1 MLATQRIQRPAAT
14 EIYKNRGFQATYA
27 RRTLQVAS
35 VILIAASSLEF
46 APVASAQQRGE
57 DIWGKGND
65 FSNAQGGVSSSS
77 LPSVPAGKVP
87 KTAAWK
93 AVCNEHFRN
102 IDRDNRSERERIERR
117 SSSTSEREKAWKAY
131 VERRDR
137 QSIACGETWPG
148 QFDLARARNDLDTAR
163 GPDDASTC
171 SVHAIPVPSVCR
183 DYIISLRIA
192 KRGQG
197 PYQSRFDVE
206 GNIYVPPGEAVG
218 ITFLDTS
225 FQSVSNASRMDVT
238 PVCVKFHQEAQSRGL
253 RSGTLEWRTWAEGK
267 VREWRN
273 SLGGSVKGSAKMCA
287 FAGRG

>member
-1 MLATQRIQRPAAT
+1 MRDSLSDPISET
-14 EIYKNRGFQATYA
+14 EPKMIA
-27 RRTLQVAS
+27 RRRLAVSSA
-35 VILIAASSLEF
+35 LIALSLAGVKAPAF
-46 APVASAQQRGE
+46 AKD
-57 DIWGKGND
+57 DIWGSGND

-148 QFDLARARNDLDTAR
+148 QFDLARARKDLDTAR

-206 GNIYVPPGEAVG
+206 GNLHTPPGETVA
-218 ITFLDTS
+218 ITFLDHS
-225 FQSVSNASRMDVT
+225 FQGVSSASWMEVT
-238 PVCVKFHQEAQSRGL
+238 PVCVRFHQEAQSRGL
-253 RSGTLEWRTWAEGK
+253 RSGTSEWRTWAEGK
-267 VREWRN
+267 VREWTN
-273 SLGGSVKGSAKMCA
+273 KLGDGSAKGSAKMCA